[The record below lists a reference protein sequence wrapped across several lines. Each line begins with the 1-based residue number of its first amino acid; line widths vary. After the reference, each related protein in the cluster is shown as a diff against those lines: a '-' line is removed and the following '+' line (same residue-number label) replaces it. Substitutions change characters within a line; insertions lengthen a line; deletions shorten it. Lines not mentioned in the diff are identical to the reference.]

1 MYVAL
6 SRVKSLEGLFL
17 TGKFNK
23 KAITIN
29 ERTKAEYDRLREY
42 QSSETATNL
51 NYNNII
57 SFVLCNVR
65 SLLKHIDDIKA
76 DNRFLLNDLIMCTET
91 QMVNNRIED
100 IEIDNYSTTCN
111 ISVDHRFSSLAIYSK
126 TDEVSKSNK
135 VFSVLLLYRKQD
147 WTIVS
152 FYETLQYLLTTF
164 EVDFVMGDFNMKPN
178 AELSTVLSSYKLLV
192 TGPTQL
198 CGSTLDHIY
207 VKKSLFCNFK
217 VDVTIKSVFFTDY
230 ELVQMIISEK
240 SDSCML

>member
-1 MYVAL
+1 
-6 SRVKSLEGLFL
+6 
-17 TGKFNK
+17 
-23 KAITIN
+23 
-29 ERTKAEYDRLREY
+29 
-42 QSSETATNL
+42 
-51 NYNNII
+51 
-57 SFVLCNVR
+57 
-65 SLLKHIDDIKA
+65 
-76 DNRFLLNDLIMCTET
+76 
-91 QMVNNRIED
+91 
-100 IEIDNYSTTCN
+100 
-111 ISVDHRFSSLAIYSK
+111 
-126 TDEVSKSNK
+126 
-135 VFSVLLLYRKQD
+135 VLLLYRKQD

-217 VDVTIKSVFFTDY
+217 VDVTIKSVFFTDH